1 METRVEELEKASADA
16 NSENGILKAKIER
29 LQNELR
35 DYKKRLSLNSSTFS
49 QANPMSNQLSMFLAN
64 NNSAAN
70 NTFNFEIPQ
79 FGNLPTATTNIFGN
93 TELTTSPTSATPQS
107 NGRQSSIGA
116 AMGASGLNGRSASPQ
131 SQGRASISKSSAIQA
146 SASRQNSSGV
156 QIESINNDAL
166 AGLFGSVSPTAT
178 PASQPT
184 QTLRQNSTSS
194 SSATSYPNRIFQFN
208 SNAAST
214 ASPSASSNSHY
225 DQSSCATS
233 PEPTTNS
240 PALRNKDSIAETTNN
255 SQTSP
260 FMTFANSLS
269 PTSLAKSLS
278 PPNQDIDNTQQS
290 QQPQKGIDWFA
301 AQNGGQFDPALF
313 GDYRE
318 SQMNIVGD
326 GDFTGGF
333 FADALAAPNDFNSP
347 SSNLF
352 NWSYLTTG
360 FTPAIQKANP
370 LEQADLFSAGIDSG
384 NVPVQTTQTTMG
396 CGALMYVPRNA
407 RQSEDSDA
415 DIDRNQLSQRKDF
428 QDGSFDIDGLCEELK
443 KKAKCTGG
451 GVSIEQSDIDE
462 ALKRRQGQQQSQA

>member
-1 METRVEELEKASADA
+1 MEARVEELEKASADA
-16 NSENGILKAKIER
+16 NSENGLLKAKIER
-29 LQNELR
+29 LQNELK
-35 DYKKRLSLNSSTFS
+35 DYKKRLSLNSNTFS
-49 QANPMSNQLSMFLAN
+49 QSNPMSNQLSMFLAN

-93 TELTTSPTSATPQS
+93 NELATSPTSITSQN

-116 AMGASGLNGRSASPQ
+116 AMAANGTNGRSASPQ
-131 SQGRASISKSSAIQA
+131 SQGRASISKPSTNPA

-156 QIESINNDAL
+156 QIESVNNDAL
-166 AGLFGSVSPTAT
+166 AGLFGSVSPSAT

-208 SNAAST
+208 SNPAST

-240 PALRNKDSIAETTNN
+240 PALRNKDSIAETTNGN
-255 SQTSP
+255 NQTSP

-278 PPNQDIDNTQQS
+278 PPDQTIDNSQQS

-347 SSNLF
+347 NSNLF
-352 NWSYLTTG
+352 NWNYLTTG

-370 LEQADLFSAGIDSG
+370 MDQADLFSSGIDAG
-384 NVPVQTTQTTMG
+384 QVPVQQTQTTMG
-396 CGALMYVPRNA
+396 CGALMYVITPRNQA
-407 RQSEDSDA
+407 TKLRQ
-415 DIDRNQLSQRKDF
+415 
-428 QDGSFDIDGLCEELK
+428 
-443 KKAKCTGG
+443 KC
-451 GVSIEQSDIDE
+451 
-462 ALKRRQGQQQSQA
+462 